1 MRMRMR
7 LKWRNEEDT
16 KANEEEV
23 KGVRVFKPC
32 ADENYT

>member
-1 MRMRMR
+1 MRMRI
-7 LKWRNEEDT
+7 KWRNEENT

-23 KGVRVFKPC
+23 KGVLVFKHC